1 MPDTPTIF
9 EWLALI
15 QQDPAQARKLMI
27 TIKARDKIQGLF
39 ADPALTISVEE
50 YDEAQRLLAA
60 AAGDPAIA
68 RRAAHMARLGQA
80 TMGPSPDRAA
90 WQALIAADPDFRAR
104 SVHRPGSK
112 RGHAGAT
119 GAAGAAAQRR
129 DLPRARGRVAALA
142 RTRSVAV

>member
-90 WQALIAADPDFRAR
+90 WQALRQQLAYRDDVRR
-104 SVHRPGSK
+104 
-112 RGHAGAT
+112 
-119 GAAGAAAQRR
+119 AQRR
-129 DLPRARGRVAALA
+129 FRKHPDPYLTSLEQQLLQ
-142 RTRSVAV
+142 